1 MSEKAGMVV
10 HVLLGPP
17 GSGKGTQA
25 KRLVE
30 NFSLVHLSTGDILR
44 DAVSKGT
51 EIGLRAK
58 AIMAAGKL
66 VDDDTVNGLVFAR
79 LQDENRNVLFDGYPR
94 TLQQAEALADFL
106 SAQSIR
112 LGLVVDIEVP
122 EEALE
127 DRVVKRRVCSNNACG
142 AIYHLDRKP
151 SKVESVCDL
160 CGSSLKHRADDTAEA
175 FKSRMKEFY
184 STFKPLQAF
193 YSGKSSY
200 RLVDGTGMPD
210 DVFATV
216 VKIFQKFEDTEERA

>member
-1 MSEKAGMVV
+1 MTTV

-25 KRLVE
+25 KRLVN

-79 LQDENRNVLFDGYPR
+79 LQDETQNVLFDGYPR

-106 SAQSIR
+106 SAQRIE
-112 LGLVVDIEVP
+112 LGLVIDIEVP

-151 SKVESVCDL
+151 SKVDGVCDL

-184 STFKPLQAF
+184 ATFKPLQAF

-210 DVFATV
+210 DVYTTV
-216 VKIFQKFEDTEERA
+216 VKIFEAFEEHA

>member
-1 MSEKAGMVV
+1 MTTV
-10 HVLLGPP
+10 HILLGPP

-25 KRLVE
+25 KRLVS

-79 LQDENRNVLFDGYPR
+79 LQDETQNVLFDGYPR

-106 SAQSIR
+106 SAQRIE
-112 LGLVVDIEVP
+112 LGLVIDIEVP

-151 SKVESVCDL
+151 SKVEGVCDL
-160 CGSSLKHRADDTAEA
+160 CGSPLKHRADDTAEA

-184 STFKPLQAF
+184 ATFKPLQAF

-210 DVFATV
+210 DVYTTV
-216 VKIFQKFEDTEERA
+216 VKIFEAFEEHA

>member
-1 MSEKAGMVV
+1 MSAKPGMKV
-10 HVLLGPP
+10 HILLGPP

-30 NFSLVHLSTGDILR
+30 RFSLVHLSTGDILR

-94 TLQQAEALADFL
+94 TLQQAEALGTFL
-106 SAQSIR
+106 SAQGIE

-122 EEALE
+122 EAALE
-127 DRVVKRRVCSNNACG
+127 NRVVKRRVCSSNACG
-142 AIYHLDRKP
+142 AIYHLERKP
-151 SKVESVCDL
+151 SKVDGVCDL
-160 CGSSLKHRADDTAEA
+160 CGSPLKHRADDTAEA

-184 STFKPLQAF
+184 ATFNPLQAF
-193 YSGKSSY
+193 YCGGSSY
-200 RLVDGTGMPD
+200 RLVDGSGMPD
-210 DVFATV
+210 EVYATV
-216 VKIFQKFEDTEERA
+216 VKIFEEHA